1 MAVKPEAYEA
11 MVKYL
16 QENGNCVPW
25 GTFSNVFK
33 KISRKSLAGLFNF
46 DQDERKGWLICL
58 VEPDAR
64 VSSAARKQNTAP
76 VESHA
81 LAASAAKK
89 QKTRK
94 HLTPSRNSSNPSQ
107 TYVVGLPAPPSNTDV
122 AQCKSLSTLLPILLT
137 VINFLEDWKRSNGHC
152 IPFHEM
158 RRWIGGIVA
167 AIWIVL
173 SDAPFKD
180 QIWVTVQETLGLL
193 FDWTVFDWSE
203 YHPGYAPEEISLLL
217 PESFFRAYASIEENV
232 LESFQ
237 DLRHR
242 ILTGQWPGE
251 TRLLE
256 DRRVTYKQLRFEL
269 KDEKRATSV
278 WNRCNPLEALS

>member
-1 MAVKPEAYEA
+1 
-11 MVKYL
+11 
-16 QENGNCVPW
+16 
-25 GTFSNVFK
+25 
-33 KISRKSLAGLFNF
+33 
-46 DQDERKGWLICL
+46 
-58 VEPDAR
+58 
-64 VSSAARKQNTAP
+64 
-76 VESHA
+76 
-81 LAASAAKK
+81 
-89 QKTRK
+89 
-94 HLTPSRNSSNPSQ
+94 
-107 TYVVGLPAPPSNTDV
+107 
-122 AQCKSLSTLLPILLT
+122 
-137 VINFLEDWKRSNGHC
+137 
-152 IPFHEM
+152 M

-167 AIWIVL
+167 SIWIVL

-269 KDEKRATSV
+269 KDEKRATST
-278 WNRCNPLEALS
+278 WNRCNPLVLPVQSKFVRGKIASIVSKWWEGNNCKGGSGTIAMDSGEIVYFYPSSYSWQDKFNQGDIVRFLLKVEGGRNVAKHMHY

>member
-1 MAVKPEAYEA
+1 
-11 MVKYL
+11 
-16 QENGNCVPW
+16 
-25 GTFSNVFK
+25 
-33 KISRKSLAGLFNF
+33 
-46 DQDERKGWLICL
+46 
-58 VEPDAR
+58 
-64 VSSAARKQNTAP
+64 
-76 VESHA
+76 
-81 LAASAAKK
+81 
-89 QKTRK
+89 
-94 HLTPSRNSSNPSQ
+94 
-107 TYVVGLPAPPSNTDV
+107 
-122 AQCKSLSTLLPILLT
+122 
-137 VINFLEDWKRSNGHC
+137 
-152 IPFHEM
+152 M

-217 PESFFRAYASIEENV
+217 PERFFRAYASIEENV

-278 WNRCNPLEALS
+278 WNRCNPLVLPVQSKFVRVRSPASYRNGGKEITARAVLALSLWTLAKSFIPILRHIRGKTNSIKGTSSDSCLKSKEDVMLPNICIIEALLACREVHFMDSWHRAEVGGSP